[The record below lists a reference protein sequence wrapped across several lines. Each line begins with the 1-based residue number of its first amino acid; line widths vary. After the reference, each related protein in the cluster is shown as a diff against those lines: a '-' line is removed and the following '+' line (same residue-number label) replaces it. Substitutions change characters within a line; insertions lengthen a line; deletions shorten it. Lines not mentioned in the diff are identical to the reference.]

1 MLAPDFI
8 DNIRR
13 ARAHLPRQS
22 WDNLVAAVTSKTG
35 LVTPEA
41 TNALLRDVSNREI
54 AWLLQEGLESLKGAM
69 WAEIG
74 AAMVAVDRVVSE
86 SKELVNVIWTGP
98 ASGRFAARRTDQL
111 LYDLLAQAKRRA
123 LIVTFAAHSIERLI
137 RELRGALGRGV
148 QLTLLL
154 ETEEGSGGQL
164 SRDALIAFGGL
175 PLSQVEVLHWPRSGR
190 ELNAAGRPGKL
201 HAKCAVIDDTVVIGS
216 ANLTDDAFNRNMEL
230 GLAVNDPI
238 LADAL
243 IGHFRELETRKVLS
257 RLGEN
262 EIRAT

>member
-1 MLAPDFI
+1 MLALEFI
-8 DNIRR
+8 DSIRR
-13 ARAHLPRQS
+13 ARAQLPRES
-22 WDNLVAAVTSKTG
+22 WDSLLATVASRSG
-35 LVTPEA
+35 IITPEVA
-41 TNALLRDVSNREI
+41 NALLRNVANREI
-54 AWLLQEGLESLKGAM
+54 GWLLQEGLEPLENTT
-69 WAEIG
+69 WAEIA
-74 AAMVAVDRVVSE
+74 AAMAAVDRVVSD
-86 SKELVNVIWTGP
+86 SKEMINVIWTGP

-148 QLTLLL
+148 ELTLLL

-164 SRDALIAFGGL
+164 TRDALMAFGGL
-175 PLSQVEVLHWPRSGR
+175 PLSQVEVLHWPRSAR

-238 LADAL
+238 LAEAL
-243 IGHFRELETRKVLS
+243 IGHFRDLETTKILS
-257 RLGEN
+257 RLGGGEYPV
-262 EIRAT
+262 T

>member
-1 MLAPDFI
+1 MLALEFI
-8 DNIRR
+8 DRIRR

-22 WDNLVAAVTSKTG
+22 WDSLVAAVTSKDG
-35 LVTPEA
+35 FVAPGEA
-41 TNALLRDVSNREI
+41 NTMLRNVANREI
-54 AWLLQEGLESLKGAM
+54 AWLLQEGLESLENTT

-74 AAMVAVDRVVSE
+74 AAMLAVDRVVTE
-86 SKELVNVIWTGP
+86 SKEMVSVIWTGP
-98 ASGRFAARRTDQL
+98 ASGQFAARRTDQL
-111 LYDLLAQAKRRA
+111 LYDLLSQAKRRA
-123 LIVTFAAHSIERLI
+123 LIVTFAAHSIQRLM

-154 ETEEGSGGQL
+154 ETEDGSAGQL
-164 SRDALIAFGGL
+164 TRDALIAFSGL
-175 PLSQVEVLHWPRSGR
+175 PLSQVEILHWPRSGR

-238 LADAL
+238 LAEML
-243 IGHFRELETRKVLS
+243 IGHFGELEARKVLS

-262 EIRAT
+262 EIRVT